1 MKKQSNSK
9 NISKR
14 RRSSRALLADKSLTQ
29 KASLNALASGSEYFA
44 KLLVGFITTTLMV
57 ARLGDYFFG
66 LWQVMNR
73 MFGYISTTVGATSPL
88 EWTLAKEQSLTNY
101 DQKRSYVG
109 SSLIIWIFFLP
120 LIGIAGGIIAW
131 FSPTWL
137 ATPAQYI
144 WMVRTVA
151 GLFILY
157 EALTVPA
164 FLPIAILRGQNQG
177 YRRLGISII
186 VIVFN
191 EVLIWTALLLK
202 TGLIG
207 ISIVAILQ
215 IIISTI
221 FYIVICKKFIPWFGI
236 KRPSFDLVKRFLGL
250 SGWYFAGDIVSNI
263 TFASD
268 VVVLGLLNSV
278 ESVTSYTLTK
288 YIPETMISLIAILVV
303 GILPGLGGIIGTGD
317 LKKASQVRGELFSF
331 TWLVITLIG
340 TCILMWNRVFL
351 TLWVGSSRY
360 AGSIPNLLVVIV
372 VAQIIMIRTD
382 GSIIDATLRVQR
394 KVLLGALSAIVSIIL
409 ACILIGWLK
418 MGVAGV
424 LIGMILGRSILSFY
438 YPSIVSRFLGISL
451 KDQLKAII
459 RPVIAM
465 ILLFAAAFFVDI
477 LLKSFIFS
485 GIKGWLLL
493 VLGVLVTAA
502 IALVLAAYSGLSPV
516 QRNNIIFRLKAIIS
530 K

>member
-1 MKKQSNSK
+1 MTENRPA
-9 NISKR
+9 N
-14 RRSSRALLADKSLTQ
+14 RAKHHKSYFSDKTLTK
-29 KASLNALASGSEYFA
+29 KASLNALAAGSEYFA
-44 KLLVGFITTTLMV
+44 KLVVGFITTTLMV
-57 ARLGDYFFG
+57 GGLGDFFFG

-73 MFGYISTTVGATSPL
+73 MFGYISTTVGTTSPL
-88 EWTLAKEQSLTNY
+88 EWTLAKEQASTDY
-101 DQKRSYVG
+101 DLKRSYVG
-109 SSLIIWIFFLP
+109 SSLIIWVFFLP
-120 LIGIAGGIIAW
+120 IIGIAGGIIAW

-137 ATPAQYI
+137 TTPPQYI
-144 WMVRTVA
+144 WVVRALA

-157 EALTVPA
+157 EALTTLS
-164 FLPIAILRGQNQG
+164 FLPYSILRGQNQG
-177 YRRLGISII
+177 YRRLGLSILL
-186 VIVFN
+186 IVFN
-191 EVLIWTALLLK
+191 ESLVWLALYLK
-202 TGLIG
+202 TGVIG
-207 ISIVAILQ
+207 ISIAAIAQL
-215 IIISTI
+215 IITAI
-221 FYIVICKKFIPWFGI
+221 FYLVICKKFIPWFGI

-340 TCILMWNRVFL
+340 SCILMWNRVFL

-418 MGVAGV
+418 MGVVGV

-502 IALVLAAYSGLSPV
+502 IILVLAAYSGLSTV

-530 K
+530 R

>member
-1 MKKQSNSK
+1 MTEKKPNKSTKSQKGTLPN
-9 NISKR
+9 
-14 RRSSRALLADKSLTQ
+14 KSLT
-29 KASLNALASGSEYFA
+29 KIASLNALAAGSEYFA
-44 KLLVGFITTTLMV
+44 KLVVGFVTTTLMV
-57 ARLGDYFFG
+57 RGLGDYFFG

-73 MFGYISTTVGATSPL
+73 MFGYISTTVGTTSPL
-88 EWTLAKEQSLTNY
+88 EWTLAKEQSSTDY

-120 LIGIAGGIIAW
+120 LISIAGGIIAW
-131 FSPTWL
+131 FSPAWL
-137 ATPAQYI
+137 STPAQYI
-144 WMVRTVA
+144 WVVRTVA

-157 EALTVPA
+157 EALTTLS
-164 FLPIAILRGQNQG
+164 FLPYSILRGQNQG
-177 YRRLGISII
+177 YRRLGLSII
-186 VIVFN
+186 LIIFN
-191 EVLIWTALLLK
+191 EGLVWLALYLK
-202 TGLIG
+202 TGIIG
-207 ISIVAILQ
+207 ISIAAIVQL
-215 IIISTI
+215 IITAV
-221 FYIVICKKFIPWFGI
+221 FYIVICKIYIPWFGI

-250 SGWYFAGDIVSNI
+250 SGWYLAGDIVSNI

-268 VVVLGLLNSV
+268 VVILGLLNSV

-288 YIPETMISLIAILVV
+288 YIPETMISLIAIVVV

-317 LKKASQVRGELFSF
+317 LKKASQVRGELFSL

-360 AGSIPNLLVVIV
+360 AGAIPNLLVVIV

-382 GSIIDATLRVQR
+382 GSIIDTTLRVQR
-394 KVLLGALSAIVSIIL
+394 KVLLGALSAVVSIIL
-409 ACILIGWLK
+409 ASILIGWFK
-418 MGVAGV
+418 MGVVGV
-424 LIGMILGRSILSFY
+424 LIGTILGRSILSFY

-459 RPVIAM
+459 RPVIVMAV
-465 ILLFAAAFFVDI
+465 LFTAAFLTDVFM
-477 LLKSFIFS
+477 KSFAVS

-502 IALVLAAYSGLSPV
+502 IVLVLAAYSGLSAS
-516 QRNNIIFRLKAIIS
+516 QRNNIVSRLKAVIS